1 MVRGKPELELWGFYG
16 VQANLNLFQLDTVQ
30 LANYFIDHTLK
41 VFKNLK
47 NHPRFFFLVQI

>member
-30 LANYFIDHTLK
+30 AGQLFYWSH
-41 VFKNLK
+41 FK
-47 NHPRFFFLVQI
+47 HF